1 MYWFM
6 LEYLNFLYIL
16 SHQMI
21 TLLRHYAQSKCEAIK
36 GVSAMVISISR
47 TGEIQIKLLF
57 DIWMNKIILAVQHK
71 LLWRFCLSL
80 FEENCRIT
88 LIEIL

>member
-1 MYWFM
+1 
-6 LEYLNFLYIL
+6 
-16 SHQMI
+16 
-21 TLLRHYAQSKCEAIK
+21 
-36 GVSAMVISISR
+36 MVISISR